1 MKKLKEIRVRKNL
14 TQEELGEKVGV
25 SYRTIYQYESG
36 RREPSLRILRLLAT
50 ALNCT
55 IDEIVD

>member
-1 MKKLKEIRVRKNL
+1 MEKLKQKRIERGL
-14 TQEELGEKVGV
+14 TQEQLGRLVGV
-25 SYRTIYQYESG
+25 SYRTIYQYEAG
-36 RREPSLRILRLLAT
+36 RREPSLKILRALAI

>member
-1 MKKLKEIRVRKNL
+1 MKKLKEKRIEKGL
-14 TQEELGEKVGV
+14 TQEQLGQAVGV
-25 SYRTIYQYESG
+25 SYRTIYQYETG
-36 RREPSLRILRLLAT
+36 RREPSLKILRALAN